1 VLTGRVARLDPRMLR
16 ALGRNWQLKILSLL
30 LAGGLWL
37 FVGTAQRREIVI
49 AVPVEYVG
57 LEGPLALDR
66 PRQDTVEVQVQA
78 SRWAAERVSPTS
90 VRVRVDVTGLR
101 EGDNLVHLLPESVEV
116 PGGVRVTRV
125 APAWATVRV
134 VRATTKTV
142 PVVARVLGQPAPT
155 YVLRRVVVQPATV
168 EIKGPRTTIEE
179 RTAVDTLPVDVS
191 GRREALTRTVG
202 LALPESIYPVD
213 RRTVEVTVDI
223 RPEEMMQDRSST
235 GVGR

>member
-1 VLTGRVARLDPRMLR
+1 MLR
-16 ALGRNWQLKILSLL
+16 AIVRDWQLKL
-30 LAGGLWL
+30 LALVLAVGLWL
-37 FVGTAQRREIVI
+37 FVGTAQRREIVL
-49 AVPVEYVG
+49 AVPIEYVG
-57 LEGPLALDR
+57 LEGPFALDR
-66 PRQDTVEVQVQA
+66 PRQETVEVQVQA

-90 VRVRVDVTGLR
+90 VRVRIDVAGLR
-101 EGDNLVHLLPESVEV
+101 DGDNLVHLLPESVEA
-116 PGGVRVTRV
+116 PAGVRVTRV

-142 PVVARVLGQPAPT
+142 PVVARVLGHPAPA

-168 EIKGPRTTIEE
+168 EIRGPRTTIEE

-223 RPEEMMQDRSST
+223 RPEEMMQERSST
-235 GVGR
+235 GAGR